1 MSYEYQFT
9 PGSPNTDRLVHYQ
22 DKPDINYLSWEFR
35 RSLYS
40 GNNMSRID
48 DNDAVRFC
56 KWSGQTDDGK
66 KWSNTGQDGKQVF
79 PFEGASDI
87 RVRLIDSTINELV
100 ATLTTSFE
108 RADLKVSGVDI
119 QDAASAEAATDL
131 MTWIRENKMK
141 AELQR
146 ESELL
151 AQYCQQ
157 YGWSVVHVCWDQKI
171 SKRIQ
176 TITMQQIEQM
186 VQQAAQQDPQ
196 SPLLQLPAMIM
207 SEEHEDNVIA
217 IFEQY
222 LPDVYKGDLRKMIK
236 DLRTTGTGEY
246 EEEYVQKNLPSI
258 AALKPFE
265 EVAFPPETINLQDAR
280 VIFRRQYMT
289 EVQMRAMVVSDEWD
303 EEFVNQAAL
312 TQGRQSWF
320 NDINL
325 VSTALNTAGALRTDH
340 LIEVVYA
347 YVRQIDEKGV
357 PAIYFTVF
365 CPLVGDQTFGKHELL
380 DYAHGN
386 YPFVDYRRERLRR
399 RIMESRGIPELSST
413 DQDEIKAQADSMRD
427 RTAFTTLP
435 PIKVK
440 KRIGM
445 INKIGPA
452 VQLPVTQ
459 SDDYEFMTPPA
470 SVIGEAV
477 EVMDRAYAR
486 HANYFGLNHAA
497 VSPVKSQLIQ
507 QQNLNNWFGT
517 WSIVF
522 SQVFQLCLQY
532 LPDEEIKRV
541 TGSQLP
547 KNISDIAGQFDFI
560 LRFDVRD
567 LNPDYVLE
575 KLKAISQFVVP
586 LDTGGVIDR
595 NKLIMAITEAISPTA
610 ATDLI
615 TDQTSASQ
623 KMYKDVQ
630 SDIALMM
637 LGTEA
642 MYTQNDPAA
651 KTKLQY
657 AQEIVSKNPKA
668 QQAVKSDPLFQKLM
682 ENYAKNLQM
691 SIMQQQNK
699 QIGSYGV
706 KPIES

>member
-1 MSYEYQFT
+1 MSYNYEFT
-9 PGSPNTDRLVHYQ
+9 PGSPNTDRLVHYEE
-22 DKPDINYLSWEFR
+22 KPDINYLSWEFR

-119 QDAASAEAATDL
+119 QDAAAAEAATNL

-141 AELQR
+141 QELQR

-157 YGWSVVHVCWDQKI
+157 YGWAVVHVAWEQKI

-176 TITMQQIEQM
+176 TITMQQIQQL
-186 VQQAAQQDPQ
+186 VQQTAQQDPQ
-196 SPLLQLPAMIM
+196 SPLLQLPAKIM
-207 SEEHEDNVIA
+207 SEEHEDEVIA

-222 LPDVYKGDLRKMIK
+222 LPDVYKGDLRKMVR

-246 EEEYVQKNLPSI
+246 EEEYVQKNLPSV
-258 AALKPFE
+258 AALKPFD

-289 EVQMRAMVVSDEWD
+289 EVQMRSMIVSDGWD

-365 CPLVGDQTFGKHELL
+365 CPLVGNQIFGKHELL

-459 SDDYEFMTPPA
+459 ADDYEFMTPPA

-477 EVMDRAYAR
+477 QVMDRAYAR
-486 HANYFGLNHAA
+486 HANYFGLSHEA
-497 VSPVKSQLIQ
+497 VSPVKAQLIQ

-532 LPDEEIKRV
+532 LPEEEIQRV

-623 KMYKDVQ
+623 KMYRDVQ

-651 KTKLQY
+651 QTKLQY
-657 AQEIVSKNPKA
+657 AQDVVTKNPKA
-668 QQAVKSDPLFQKLM
+668 QQAAKSDPLFQKLM
-682 ENYAKNLQM
+682 ENYVKNLQM

-699 QIGSYGV
+699 QIGAYGV
-706 KPIES
+706 KPVES